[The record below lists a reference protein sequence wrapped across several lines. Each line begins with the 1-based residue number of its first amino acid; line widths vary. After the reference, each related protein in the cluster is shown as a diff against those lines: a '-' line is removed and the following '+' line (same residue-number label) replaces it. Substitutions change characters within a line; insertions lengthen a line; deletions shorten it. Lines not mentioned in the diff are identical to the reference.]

1 MALVKRYELK
11 SGIVCDNAYHVI
23 HDIKTSKRM
32 TDDPDPDGARPE
44 NAPAHAW
51 KAGVYGRISVVVY
64 ASQEARESGKA
75 PLALYAQYPT
85 DAPINFQGEVHVMQD
100 GVNMNF
106 EIDNS
111 AAAPSIQDQAYTH
124 LMTLEPWQGAVP
136 A

>member
-1 MALVKRYELK
+1 MALVKSYELR

-23 HDIKTSKRM
+23 HEVKTTKRM
-32 TDDPDPDGARPE
+32 VDTPDPDGVRPE
-44 NAPAHAW
+44 NAPTHVW
-51 KAGVYGRISVVVY
+51 KAGLYGRISVVVY

-85 DAPINFQGEVHVMQD
+85 DAPINFQGEVCVMQD
-100 GVNMNF
+100 GVDMNF

-111 AAAPSIQDQAYTH
+111 EGALPIQEQAYTH
-124 LMTLEPWQGAVP
+124 LMTQEPWQGAVP